1 MDLPVRSSGVDQLRD
16 RRDKSHVDIGELPFD
31 VHARM
36 DDQAWHLH
44 CGDGACDELLAI
56 CSWLDVQY
64 HMILNSND
72 DLAARRAMAKL
83 PAPAYRA
90 YRLNV
95 VLSRGWA
102 MGEDHTWRLPPNQG
116 SRALA
121 QKRAQLHIWPSR
133 LASLLPGH
141 EVAPPARIEC
151 PSCRK
156 VNAVQRQQRT
166 GLPGLGGEERSGGT
180 VGSRLQSRG

>member
-1 MDLPVRSSGVDQLRD
+1 MPVRSSTVESFQD
-16 RRDKSHVDIGELPFD
+16 RRDNAYIDIGALPFD
-31 VHARM
+31 FQARM

-44 CGDGACDELLAI
+44 CGDGSCDEMLAI

-64 HMILNSND
+64 HMILNSTD

-95 VLSRGWA
+95 VLSRGWVLGA
-102 MGEDHTWRLPPNQG
+102 DHTWRLPPNQG
-116 SRALA
+116 GRALA
-121 QKRAQLHIWPSR
+121 LKRAQLHIWPSR
-133 LASLLPGH
+133 LESLLPGH

-151 PSCRK
+151 PVCQK

-166 GLPGLGGEERSGGT
+166 GLPGLGGGEQSGGT
-180 VGSRLQSRG
+180 VGARLQSRG